1 MVTPKLVVEPMKKW
15 KERILIPICRLLR
28 LKGYPTMV
36 TIEFDDVEITVN
48 DLYRM
53 QQEDEMNTPKVDKE
67 TGE

>member
-1 MVTPKLVVEPMKKW
+1 
-15 KERILIPICRLLR
+15 
-28 LKGYPTMV
+28 MV
-36 TIEFDDVEITVN
+36 TIEFDNVEITVN